1 MCLRQN
7 DGVHSFSGR
16 VEQPRQCYR
25 VREKGCHLFRGWH
38 GVGATSGA
46 GDASFQ
52 EDRRLISPDLVVFI
66 KTMCFR
72 FFFFKIVYVYLA
84 FMSVL
89 SVCICTIYMFGASRG
104 QKRALEPLKLQ
115 LRMVVSHRVGTG
127 NQTPV
132 PEGAEVLLTTEPL
145 LQPCALPDAV
155 MSD

>member
-16 VEQPRQCYR
+16 VEQPHQCYR

-38 GVGATSGA
+38 GVGATSDA

-72 FFFFKIVYVYLA
+72 FFFQDCLCLLGIHECFICMYMHYLHVWGQQRPEEGSGA
-84 FMSVL
+84 PETSVKDG
-89 SVCICTIYMFGASRG
+89 C
-104 QKRALEPLKLQ
+104 EP
-115 LRMVVSHRVGTG
+115 
-127 NQTPV
+127 
-132 PEGAEVLLTTEPL
+132 
-145 LQPCALPDAV
+145 
-155 MSD
+155 